1 MESKLSPSLG
11 AAVLT
16 GVWVHALSVYPISDT
31 AVPQTEFYFAFP
43 NNKPNV
49 GGAVTTALPFSR
61 FPKQDIMF

>member
-31 AVPQTEFYFAFP
+31 AVDTDGILFC
-43 NNKPNV
+43 
-49 GGAVTTALPFSR
+49 
-61 FPKQDIMF
+61 FPKQQA